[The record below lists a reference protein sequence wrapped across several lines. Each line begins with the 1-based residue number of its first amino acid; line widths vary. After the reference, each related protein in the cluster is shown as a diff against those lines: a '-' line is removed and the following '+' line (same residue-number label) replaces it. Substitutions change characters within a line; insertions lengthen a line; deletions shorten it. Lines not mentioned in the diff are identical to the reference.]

1 MGWATGY
8 SGRWESRFDFQS
20 VGLSFSCPALVTD
33 KAKRV
38 EPVPGSKGIKKAPAL
53 SPEASSGLLKS
64 REASPDAPTL
74 SQSTDHTRATKSLS
88 KKCKSLSKKNTS
100 QTLFS
105 FVTRAL
111 IMLLGSAA
119 TWPLAAGSQQRAM
132 SVVSF
137 LHTWPPPARFAGLFS
152 PGRNCL
158 KSAAGL
164 R

>member
-53 SPEASSGLLKS
+53 SPEASSRMLKS

-88 KKCKSLSKKNTS
+88 KKCRSLSKKCKS
-100 QTLFS
+100 S
-105 FVTRAL
+105 
-111 IMLLGSAA
+111 
-119 TWPLAAGSQQRAM
+119 
-132 SVVSF
+132 
-137 LHTWPPPARFAGLFS
+137 HPPAFRIIGPRARSEARLYSHPGKEMTRS
-152 PGRNCL
+152 PSTSTAEHGVVGWLARVDAPAAMTC
-158 KSAAGL
+158 SA
-164 R
+164 